1 MGDELT
7 LSGWAARRGNNYARW
22 QDHPKPVRTMI
33 QPIVSFSRKFQVW
46 SYSVSHAQLLIRS
59 TKNSQYPTQVDVL
72 FKNVNGVL
80 LPTFFDG
87 LTITE
92 AACSEFEGFRET
104 LPKSSKCFKL
114 EGTNWHGAVAAG
126 VVVWNE
132 SEAEYYDES
141 TLLS

>member
-1 MGDELT
+1 MT
-7 LSGWAARRGNNYARW
+7 
-22 QDHPKPVRTMI
+22 

-46 SYSVSHAQLLIRS
+46 SYTVSHAQLLIRS
-59 TKNSQYPTQVDVL
+59 TKDGQHPTQVDVL

-80 LPTFFDG
+80 LPTLFDG

-92 AACSEFEGFRET
+92 ATCSELEGLRET

-114 EGTNWHGAVAAG
+114 EGSNWHGAVAAG
-126 VVVWNE
+126 VVVWVEN
-132 SEAEYYDES
+132 EAEYYADS